1 MWVLFNFFP
10 GNFLESVSLGMYLR
24 DEDGLEIML
33 RPTRNTAD
41 AAKSHLKKGIKLLSN
56 GKLDIGDFDEFEV
69 KE

>member
-1 MWVLFNFFP
+1 
-10 GNFLESVSLGMYLR
+10 MYLR